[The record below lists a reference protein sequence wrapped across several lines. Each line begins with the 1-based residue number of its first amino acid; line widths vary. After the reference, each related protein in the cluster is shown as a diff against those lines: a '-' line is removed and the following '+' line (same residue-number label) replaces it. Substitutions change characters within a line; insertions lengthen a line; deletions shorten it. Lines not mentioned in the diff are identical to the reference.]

1 MTGEHRCEHCCK
13 MFDTA
18 VGARIHE
25 SRCEEKPRVGLG
37 QGSRTA
43 KEARRLKKAEKVK
56 DQEKVKMGQ
65 KDLNYVFNFKYLG
78 NMFQGD
84 GDPLHAVEVRLARAT
99 ARFNQMFNIWSS
111 PALKLKV
118 KLQLYQSAVCSIMSH
133 GFECW
138 NLSPAVTRKL
148 NGWNSR
154 CLSILTGRTVAE
166 EAGSRNATP
175 TFDLVSHLRVRR
187 LQWVGHILRQP
198 EERLLRKVVVGLEI
212 RKKGSLLM
220 DIPNDI
226 RSMDDLIDCAMD
238 RQKWQ
243 IEVGALRKQLN
254 IECNP

>member
-1 MTGEHRCEHCCK
+1 
-13 MFDTA
+13 
-18 VGARIHE
+18 
-25 SRCEEKPRVGLG
+25 
-37 QGSRTA
+37 
-43 KEARRLKKAEKVK
+43 
-56 DQEKVKMGQ
+56 
-65 KDLNYVFNFKYLG
+65 
-78 NMFQGD
+78 
-84 GDPLHAVEVRLARAT
+84 
-99 ARFNQMFNIWSS
+99 
-111 PALKLKV
+111 
-118 KLQLYQSAVCSIMSH
+118 MSH

-154 CLSILTGRTVAE
+154 CLSILTVRTVAE